1 MDEKKMVELT
11 DDQLDQVAGGL
22 IEVYDA
28 STLQQLY
35 YKYTCRACGDSG
47 IVTGYPSVC
56 GACKSTNI
64 TCEEYNP

>member
-28 STLQQLY
+28 STLQQL
-35 YKYTCRACGDSG
+35 
-47 IVTGYPSVC
+47 
-56 GACKSTNI
+56 
-64 TCEEYNP
+64 